1 MQKETPKE
9 THAYIMQRLDDKWL
23 SYLTVK
29 TWCAVLQCG
38 DFGTQNAGL
47 SERTSTISTSEI
59 ADHVHDLI
67 LADQQIL
74 AIRIGETLKDNQG
87 IHCVYSHKHFDM
99 QKLSVKC
106 GR

>member
-9 THAYIMQRLDDKWL
+9 THAYITQKLDDKWL
-23 SYLTVK
+23 WYLTVK
-29 TWCAVLQCG
+29 IWCAILRCG
-38 DFGTQNAGL
+38 DFGTQDAGL

-74 AIRIGETLKDNQG
+74 AIKIAKTLKENQG
-87 IHCVYSHKHFDM
+87 IHGVYNS
-99 QKLSVKC
+99 
-106 GR
+106 